1 MKNQNGFTLIELVVV
16 IVVLGIL
23 AAVAVPKFIDL
34 REEAEEAALS
44 GVVGAMGSAMA
55 INYAGFVA
63 SNGAKGE
70 DVDNCDDIGSL
81 MDGGVPDGYTVTPGP
96 LVLGTPSDCT
106 VIQDGSLETDTFVG
120 IATIV
125 IPPAP

>member
-34 REEAEEAALS
+34 SEEAEDAALS

-55 INYAGFVA
+55 INYAGYVA
-63 SNGAKGE
+63 SNGTKGE
-70 DVDNCDDIGSL
+70 AVDNCEDVENL
-81 MDGGVPDGYTVTPGP
+81 MDGGVPDGYTVTAGP

-106 VIQDGSLETDTFVG
+106 VTQDGSSEDDTFVG
-120 IATIV
+120 IATIA
-125 IPPAP
+125 IPAP